1 MKKFFRGF
9 TLAELLLCVG
19 IIGIVSAMG
28 MTVAKIG
35 TDKAYNSY
43 YYAGYI
49 NLYNAI
55 ADAKS
60 QGEDSNESIMNH
72 ARDLLSKDNVVA
84 NLFDDG
90 IRFLTYKA
98 VWACT
103 TDILLDDGLSG
114 LGPDG
119 MCMEVPA
126 PLEDENGCGIYNGKY
141 FCKKQGGSQ
150 CPKGTL
156 KMTDGSCR
164 LPGNCK
170 KQIFLADGTVAC
182 GDDDPGLDGKITLPV
197 LCPIGQEKVNGVCQ
211 DKCPDGQTRDE
222 NGVCQAPQQNPDTFT
237 WPTADNGVAIE
248 TVNGIKYYYPNNLSD
263 DMNGVQQL
271 TGEISGVTNAFPITM
286 TVPQRQTR
294 TNNGIATVHLI
305 YIDLNGGYL
314 IPVTDDESVDL
325 QNRRDLL
332 PAYID
337 NGKVGRNSNV
347 VNRAN
352 WTYERPAYR
361 SYREAYC
368 LLKGRT
374 VINNVLSCDS
384 ISGTQA
390 GVLAIANPQKAR

>member
-19 IIGIVSAMG
+19 VIGIVSAMG

-60 QGEDSNESIMNH
+60 RGKETNSDIMNH

-84 NLFDDG
+84 TLPDTN
-90 IRFLTYKA
+90 IKFLTYKA

-103 TDILLDDGLSG
+103 NDDFNGTKYGQNCMDVPVPLDN
-114 LGPDG
+114 
-119 MCMEVPA
+119 
-126 PLEDENGCGIYNGKY
+126 NGCGIYNGSRY
-141 FCKKQGGSQ
+141 CVSCPPGYWQNGVCTCKKQGPNGE
-150 CPKGTL
+150 C
-156 KMTDGSCR
+156 
-164 LPGNCK
+164 
-170 KQIFLADGTVAC
+170 
-182 GDDDPGLDGKITLPV
+182 LDETPQPEIEPV
-197 LCPIGQEKVNGVCQ
+197 IPIEICPIGKEEVNGVCK
-211 DKCPDGQTRDE
+211 DKCAEGQTRDEKGVCQNKCPEGQIRDE
-222 NGVCQAPQQNPDTFT
+222 NGVCRDPEEEQEAFV
-237 WPTADNGVAIE
+237 WPTPDNSVVIE
-248 TVNGIKYYYPNNLSD
+248 TVNGIKYYYPRNLSD

-271 TGEISGVTNAFPITM
+271 TGNISGVKSAFPITM

-294 TNNGIATVHLI
+294 ANNGIATVHLI

-337 NGKVGRNSNV
+337 NGKVGRNNNV

-368 LLKGRT
+368 LLKGS
-374 VINNVLSCDS
+374 VAINNVISCNGITANQD
-384 ISGTQA
+384 

>member
-28 MTVAKIG
+28 MTIAKIS
-35 TDKAYNSY
+35 TDKAYNLF

-60 QGEDSNESIMNH
+60 QGKETNSDIMNH

-84 NLFDDG
+84 TLPDTG
-90 IRFLTYKA
+90 IKFLTYKA
-98 VWACT
+98 VWACAK
-103 TDILLDDGLSG
+103 DLNRGGDGSNCK
-114 LGPDG
+114 D
-119 MCMEVPA
+119 VPV
-126 PLEDENGCGIYNGKY
+126 PLENNGCGLYEGYTYCKSKSSCPPGFLKNGVCTCIQAIDGE
-141 FCKKQGGSQ
+141 CKDQT
-150 CPKGTL
+150 PPL
-156 KMTDGSCR
+156 KPIVPPNND
-164 LPGNCK
+164 
-170 KQIFLADGTVAC
+170 
-182 GDDDPGLDGKITLPV
+182 
-197 LCPIGQEKVNGVCQ
+197 LCPFGQEKVNDVCQ
-211 DKCPDGQTRDE
+211 DICPGGQTRDE
-222 NGVCQAPQQNPDTFT
+222 NGVCQNICPEGQTRDENGVCRAPEQEAFV
-237 WPTADNGVAIE
+237 WPTPDNSVVIE

-271 TGEISGVTNAFPITM
+271 TGDISGVKSAFPITM

-294 TNNGIATVHLI
+294 ANNGIATVHLL

-314 IPVTDDESVDL
+314 IPVADNASVDL

-337 NGKVGRNSNV
+337 NGKVGRNSNII
-347 VNRAN
+347 NRNN

-361 SYREAYC
+361 SYRETYC
-368 LLKGRT
+368 LLRGRT
-374 VINNVLSCDS
+374 VINNVISCDG
-384 ISGTQA
+384 ISANQA

>member
-60 QGEDSNESIMNH
+60 QGKETNNDIMNH

-84 NLFDDG
+84 NFE
-90 IRFLTYKA
+90 
-98 VWACT
+98 C
-103 TDILLDDGLSG
+103 
-114 LGPDG
+114 
-119 MCMEVPA
+119 PA
-126 PLEDENGCGIYNGKY
+126 
-141 FCKKQGGSQ
+141 
-150 CPKGTL
+150 
-156 KMTDGSCR
+156 
-164 LPGNCK
+164 
-170 KQIFLADGTVAC
+170 
-182 GDDDPGLDGKITLPV
+182 
-197 LCPIGQEKVNGVCQ
+197 GQEKVNGVCQ
-211 DKCPDGQTRDE
+211 DICPEGKIRDE
-222 NGVCQAPQQNPDTFT
+222 NGVCRAPEEEQEAFV
-237 WPTADNGVAIE
+237 WPTPDNSVVIE

-263 DMNGVQQL
+263 GMNGVQQL

-294 TNNGIATVHLI
+294 ANNGIATVHLI

-314 IPVTDDESVDL
+314 IPVTDDASVDL

-337 NGKVGRNSNV
+337 NGKVGRNSNII
-347 VNRAN
+347 NRNN

-361 SYREAYC
+361 SYRETYC
-368 LLKGRT
+368 LLRGRT
-374 VINNVLSCDS
+374 VINNVISCDG
-384 ISGTQA
+384 ISANQA
-390 GVLAIANPQKAR
+390 GVLAITNPQKAR

>member
-35 TDKAYNSY
+35 TDKAYNSF

-60 QGEDSNESIMNH
+60 RGKETNEDIMEH

-84 NLFDDG
+84 TLPDTN
-90 IRFLTYKA
+90 IKFLTYKA

-103 TDILLDDGLSG
+103 KDMGG
-114 LGPDG
+114 AQEKK
-119 MCMEVPA
+119 CMDVPV
-126 PLEDENGCGIYNGKY
+126 PLENNGCGIYEGRVYCESISCPPDFLNINGR
-141 FCKKQGGSQ
+141 CVKKPQLPNSG
-150 CPKGTL
+150 L
-156 KMTDGSCR
+156 K
-164 LPGNCK
+164 P
-170 KQIFLADGTVAC
+170 V
-182 GDDDPGLDGKITLPV
+182 DPPV
-197 LCPIGQEKVNGVCQ
+197 IPILCPE
-211 DKCPDGQTRDE
+211 GQTRDE
-222 NGVCQAPQQNPDTFT
+222 KGVCRAPEEEQEAFV
-237 WPTADNGVAIE
+237 WPTPDNSVVIE

-271 TGEISGVTNAFPITM
+271 TGDISDARTAFPITM
-286 TVPQRQTR
+286 TIPQRQTR
-294 TNNGIATVHLI
+294 TNNGIATVHLL

-337 NGKVGRNSNV
+337 NGKVGRNSNI
-347 VNRAN
+347 VNRNN

-361 SYREAYC
+361 SYRETYC
-368 LLKGRT
+368 LLRGRT
-374 VINNVLSCDS
+374 VINNVISCDG
-384 ISGTQA
+384 ISANQD

>member
-60 QGEDSNESIMNH
+60 QGKETNNDIMTH
-72 ARDLLSKDNVVA
+72 VRDLLSKDNVVA
-84 NLFDDG
+84 TLPDTG
-90 IRFLTYKA
+90 IKFLTYKA

-103 TDILLDDGLSG
+103 
-114 LGPDG
+114 PDTNRVG
-119 MCMEVPA
+119 GQNCKDVPV
-126 PLEDENGCGIYNGKY
+126 PLENNGCGIYEGRTYCQKSSCPPEFLKNGICTCMAVDLKGK
-141 FCKKQGGSQ
+141 CIDTTPPPNPID
-150 CPKGTL
+150 PKDVVL
-156 KMTDGSCR
+156 C
-164 LPGNCK
+164 LPG
-170 KQIFLADGTVAC
+170 
-182 GDDDPGLDGKITLPV
+182 
-197 LCPIGQEKVNGVCQ
+197 QERVNGVCK
-211 DKCPDGQTRDE
+211 DICPEGQTRDE
-222 NGVCQAPQQNPDTFT
+222 NGVCRAPEEEQEAFV
-237 WPTADNGVAIE
+237 WPTPDNSVVIE

-263 DMNGVQQL
+263 GMNGVQQL

-294 TNNGIATVHLI
+294 ANNGIATVHLI

-314 IPVTDDESVDL
+314 IPVTDDASVDL

-337 NGKVGRNSNV
+337 NGKVGRNSNII
-347 VNRAN
+347 NRNN

-361 SYREAYC
+361 SYRETYC
-368 LLKGRT
+368 LLRGTT
-374 VINNVLSCDS
+374 VINNVISCDG
-384 ISGTQA
+384 ISANQA

>member
-60 QGEDSNESIMNH
+60 QGKETNSDIMNH

-84 NLFDDG
+84 NLE
-90 IRFLTYKA
+90 
-98 VWACT
+98 C
-103 TDILLDDGLSG
+103 
-114 LGPDG
+114 
-119 MCMEVPA
+119 PA
-126 PLEDENGCGIYNGKY
+126 
-141 FCKKQGGSQ
+141 
-150 CPKGTL
+150 
-156 KMTDGSCR
+156 
-164 LPGNCK
+164 
-170 KQIFLADGTVAC
+170 
-182 GDDDPGLDGKITLPV
+182 
-197 LCPIGQEKVNGVCQ
+197 GQEKVNGVCQ
-211 DKCPDGQTRDE
+211 YICPEGQTRDE
-222 NGVCQAPQQNPDTFT
+222 NGVCRAPEEEQEAFV
-237 WPTADNGVAIE
+237 WPTPDNSVVIE

-263 DMNGVQQL
+263 GMNGVQQL

-294 TNNGIATVHLI
+294 ANNGIATVHLI

-314 IPVTDDESVDL
+314 IPVTDDASVDL

-337 NGKVGRNSNV
+337 NGKVGRNSNII
-347 VNRAN
+347 NRNN

-361 SYREAYC
+361 SYRETYC
-368 LLKGRT
+368 LLRGRT
-374 VINNVLSCDS
+374 VINNVISCDG
-384 ISGTQA
+384 ISANQD
-390 GVLAIANPQKAR
+390 GVLAIANPQKAK

>member
-28 MTVAKIG
+28 MTVAKIS
-35 TDKAYNSY
+35 TDKAYNLF

-60 QGEDSNESIMNH
+60 QGKETNSDIMNH
-72 ARDLLSKDNVVA
+72 ARDLLSKNNVVA
-84 NLFDDG
+84 TLPDTG
-90 IRFLTYKA
+90 IKFLTYKA

-103 TDILLDDGLSG
+103 KDMGGTQEKK
-114 LGPDG
+114 
-119 MCMEVPA
+119 CMDVPV
-126 PLEDENGCGIYNGKY
+126 PLPNNGCGIYEGRTYCQK
-141 FCKKQGGSQ
+141 SS
-150 CPKGTL
+150 CPPGFL
-156 KMTDGSCR
+156 K
-164 LPGNCK
+164 
-170 KQIFLADGTVAC
+170 
-182 GDDDPGLDGKITLPV
+182 
-197 LCPIGQEKVNGVCQ
+197 NGVCTCMAVDINGECIDKTPPLNPEVMPDLKLCPPGQERVNDVCQ
-211 DKCPDGQTRDE
+211 DICPGGQTRDE
-222 NGVCQAPQQNPDTFT
+222 NGVCQNICPEGQTRDEIGVCRAPEQAAFV
-237 WPTADNGVAIE
+237 WPTPDNSVVIE

-263 DMNGVQQL
+263 GMNGVQQL
-271 TGEISGVTNAFPITM
+271 TGDISGVKSAFPITM

-294 TNNGIATVHLI
+294 ANNGIATVHLL

-314 IPVTDDESVDL
+314 IPVADNASVDL

-337 NGKVGRNSNV
+337 NGKVGRNSNII
-347 VNRAN
+347 NRNN

-361 SYREAYC
+361 SYRETYC
-368 LLKGRT
+368 LLRGRT
-374 VINNVLSCDS
+374 VINNVISCDG
-384 ISGTQA
+384 ISANQA

>member
-60 QGEDSNESIMNH
+60 QGKETNSDIMNH
-72 ARDLLSKDNVVA
+72 TRDLLSKDNVVA
-84 NLFDDG
+84 NFFDDG

-98 VWACT
+98 IAVNC
-103 TDILLDDGLSG
+103 
-114 LGPDG
+114 PDG
-119 MCMEVPA
+119 YLVKGECV
-126 PLEDENGCGIYNGKY
+126 
-141 FCKKQGGSQ
+141 CKSV
-150 CPKGTL
+150 
-156 KMTDGSCR
+156 DIN
-164 LPGNCK
+164 GNCEDK
-170 KQIFLADGTVAC
+170 KYDLI
-182 GDDDPGLDGKITLPV
+182 DPPV
-197 LCPIGQEKVNGVCQ
+197 EPNSECPAGQEKVNGVCKNKCAEGQ
-211 DKCPDGQTRDE
+211 IRDEDGVCKNKCPEGQVRDE
-222 NGVCQAPQQNPDTFT
+222 NGVCKAPQEDTDTFT
-237 WPTADNGVAIE
+237 WPTSGNGATIE

-286 TVPQRQTR
+286 IVPQRQTR
-294 TNNGIATVHLI
+294 TNNGIATVHLL

-332 PAYID
+332 PTYVD
-337 NGKVGRNSNV
+337 NGIVGRNSNII
-347 VNRAN
+347 NRNN

-361 SYREAYC
+361 SYRETYC
-368 LLKGRT
+368 LLRGRT
-374 VINNVLSCDS
+374 VINNVISCNGITANQDG
-384 ISGTQA
+384 I
-390 GVLAIANPQKAR
+390 LAIANPQKAR

>member
-60 QGEDSNESIMNH
+60 QGKETNSDIMNH

-84 NLFDDG
+84 NFE
-90 IRFLTYKA
+90 
-98 VWACT
+98 C
-103 TDILLDDGLSG
+103 
-114 LGPDG
+114 
-119 MCMEVPA
+119 PA
-126 PLEDENGCGIYNGKY
+126 
-141 FCKKQGGSQ
+141 
-150 CPKGTL
+150 
-156 KMTDGSCR
+156 
-164 LPGNCK
+164 
-170 KQIFLADGTVAC
+170 
-182 GDDDPGLDGKITLPV
+182 
-197 LCPIGQEKVNGVCQ
+197 GQEKVNGVCQ
-211 DKCPDGQTRDE
+211 DICPEGQTRDE
-222 NGVCQAPQQNPDTFT
+222 NGVCRAPEEEQEAFV
-237 WPTADNGVAIE
+237 WPTPDNSVVIE

-263 DMNGVQQL
+263 GMNGVQQL

-294 TNNGIATVHLI
+294 ANNGIATVHLI

-314 IPVTDDESVDL
+314 IPVTDDASVDL

-337 NGKVGRNSNV
+337 NGKVGRNSNII
-347 VNRAN
+347 NRNN

-361 SYREAYC
+361 SYRETYC
-368 LLKGRT
+368 LLRGRT
-374 VINNVLSCDS
+374 VINNVISCDG
-384 ISGTQA
+384 ISENQA

>member
-35 TDKAYNSY
+35 TDKAYNSF

-60 QGEDSNESIMNH
+60 RGKETNEDIMEH

-84 NLFDDG
+84 TLPDTN
-90 IRFLTYKA
+90 IKFLTYKA

-103 TDILLDDGLSG
+103 KDMGGAQEKKCMDVPVPLEKKPQLPNSG
-114 LGPDG
+114 LKP
-119 MCMEVPA
+119 V
-126 PLEDENGCGIYNGKY
+126 
-141 FCKKQGGSQ
+141 
-150 CPKGTL
+150 
-156 KMTDGSCR
+156 
-164 LPGNCK
+164 
-170 KQIFLADGTVAC
+170 
-182 GDDDPGLDGKITLPV
+182 DPPV
-197 LCPIGQEKVNGVCQ
+197 IPILCPE
-211 DKCPDGQTRDE
+211 GQTRDE
-222 NGVCQAPQQNPDTFT
+222 KGVCRAPEEEQEAFV
-237 WPTADNGVAIE
+237 WPTPDNSVVIE

-263 DMNGVQQL
+263 DMNGVQRL
-271 TGEISGVTNAFPITM
+271 TGDISDARTAFPITM
-286 TVPQRQTR
+286 TIPQRQTR
-294 TNNGIATVHLI
+294 TNNGIATVHLL

-337 NGKVGRNSNV
+337 NGKVGRNSNII
-347 VNRAN
+347 NRNN

-361 SYREAYC
+361 SYRETYC
-368 LLKGRT
+368 LLRGRT
-374 VINNVLSCDS
+374 VINNVISCDG
-384 ISGTQA
+384 ISANQD

>member
-28 MTVAKIG
+28 MTVAKIS
-35 TDKAYNSY
+35 TDKAYNLF

-60 QGEDSNESIMNH
+60 QGKETNSDIMNH

-84 NLFDDG
+84 TLPDTG
-90 IRFLTYKA
+90 IKFLTYKA

-103 TDILLDDGLSG
+103 
-114 LGPDG
+114 PDTNRVG
-119 MCMEVPA
+119 GQNCKDVPV
-126 PLEDENGCGIYNGKY
+126 PLEHNGCGIYEGRTYCQKSSCPSEFLKNGICTCMAVDINGK
-141 FCKKQGGSQ
+141 CIDKTPPPNPIV
-150 CPKGTL
+150 PKDIDL
-156 KMTDGSCR
+156 C
-164 LPGNCK
+164 LPG
-170 KQIFLADGTVAC
+170 
-182 GDDDPGLDGKITLPV
+182 
-197 LCPIGQEKVNGVCQ
+197 QERVNGVCQ
-211 DKCPDGQTRDE
+211 DICPEGQTRDE
-222 NGVCQAPQQNPDTFT
+222 NGVCQNICPEGQTRDENGVCHAPEQAAFV
-237 WPTADNGVAIE
+237 WPTPDNSVVIE

-271 TGEISGVTNAFPITM
+271 TGDISGVKSAFPITM

-294 TNNGIATVHLI
+294 ANNGIATVHLL

-314 IPVTDDESVDL
+314 IPVADDASVDL

-337 NGKVGRNSNV
+337 NGKVGRNSNII
-347 VNRAN
+347 NRNN

-361 SYREAYC
+361 SYRETYC
-368 LLKGRT
+368 LLRGRT
-374 VINNVLSCDS
+374 VINNVISCDG
-384 ISGTQA
+384 ISANQA

>member
-35 TDKAYNSY
+35 TDKAYNSF

-60 QGEDSNESIMNH
+60 RGKETNEDIMEH
-72 ARDLLSKDNVVA
+72 AQDLLSKDNVVA
-84 NLFDDG
+84 TLPDTN
-90 IRFLTYKA
+90 IKFLTYKA
-98 VWACT
+98 VWAYTKDMGGAQEKKCMDVPVPLEKT
-103 TDILLDDGLSG
+103 QLPNSG
-114 LGPDG
+114 LKP
-119 MCMEVPA
+119 V
-126 PLEDENGCGIYNGKY
+126 
-141 FCKKQGGSQ
+141 
-150 CPKGTL
+150 
-156 KMTDGSCR
+156 
-164 LPGNCK
+164 
-170 KQIFLADGTVAC
+170 
-182 GDDDPGLDGKITLPV
+182 DPPV
-197 LCPIGQEKVNGVCQ
+197 IPILCPE
-211 DKCPDGQTRDE
+211 GQTRDE
-222 NGVCQAPQQNPDTFT
+222 KGVCRAPEEEQEAFV
-237 WPTADNGVAIE
+237 WPTPDNSVVIE

-271 TGEISGVTNAFPITM
+271 TGDISDVRTAFPITM

-294 TNNGIATVHLI
+294 TNNGIATVHLL

-337 NGKVGRNSNV
+337 NGKVGRNSNI
-347 VNRAN
+347 VNRNN

-361 SYREAYC
+361 SYRETYC
-368 LLKGRT
+368 LLRGRT
-374 VINNVLSCDS
+374 VINNVISCDE
-384 ISGTQA
+384 ISANQD

>member
-28 MTVAKIG
+28 MTIAKIG
-35 TDKAYNSY
+35 TDKAYNTF

-60 QGEDSNESIMNH
+60 QGKVTNVEIMNH
-72 ARDLLSKDNVVA
+72 AGDLLSKDRLVA
-84 NLFDDG
+84 NSFNDG
-90 IRFLTYKA
+90 IRFLSYKA

-103 TDILLDDGLSG
+103 EDYIVNGNNAAGGKTCMDVP
-114 LGPDG
+114 GPF
-119 MCMEVPA
+119 PN
-126 PLEDENGCGIYNGKY
+126 NGCGIFEGRDYCIACPSGYLVNGSCT
-141 FCKKQGGSQ
+141 CKKISELGACLDEPIG
-150 CPKGTL
+150 PGIKP
-156 KMTDGSCR
+156 DG
-164 LPGNCK
+164 PITPDFPGGNCS
-170 KQIFLADGTVAC
+170 F
-182 GDDDPGLDGKITLPV
+182 
-197 LCPIGQEKVNGVCQ
+197 GQEEVNGVCQ
-211 DKCPDGQTRDE
+211 DKCLYGQIRDE
-222 NGVCQAPQQNPDTFT
+222 NGVCKTIQLVPLLI
-237 WPTADNGVAIE
+237 WPTAENGVGIE

-263 DMNGVQQL
+263 GMNGVQQL

-305 YIDLNGGYL
+305 YIDLKGGYL
-314 IPVTDDESVDL
+314 IPVTDNESVDL

-374 VINNVLSCDS
+374 AINKVLSCDG
-384 ISGTQA
+384 ISETQS

>member
-60 QGEDSNESIMNH
+60 QGKETNSDIMNH

-84 NLFDDG
+84 NFE
-90 IRFLTYKA
+90 
-98 VWACT
+98 C
-103 TDILLDDGLSG
+103 
-114 LGPDG
+114 
-119 MCMEVPA
+119 PA
-126 PLEDENGCGIYNGKY
+126 
-141 FCKKQGGSQ
+141 
-150 CPKGTL
+150 
-156 KMTDGSCR
+156 
-164 LPGNCK
+164 
-170 KQIFLADGTVAC
+170 
-182 GDDDPGLDGKITLPV
+182 
-197 LCPIGQEKVNGVCQ
+197 GQEKVNGVCQ
-211 DKCPDGQTRDE
+211 DIYPEGQTRDE
-222 NGVCQAPQQNPDTFT
+222 NGVCRAPEEEQEAFV
-237 WPTADNGVAIE
+237 WPTPDNSVVIE

-263 DMNGVQQL
+263 GMNGVQQL

-294 TNNGIATVHLI
+294 ANNGIATVHLI

-314 IPVTDDESVDL
+314 IPVTDDTSVDL

-332 PAYID
+332 PAYVD
-337 NGKVGRNSNV
+337 NGKVGRNSNII
-347 VNRAN
+347 NRNN

-361 SYREAYC
+361 SYRETYC
-368 LLKGRT
+368 LLRGRT
-374 VINNVLSCDS
+374 VINNVISCDG
-384 ISGTQA
+384 ISANQA
-390 GVLAIANPQKAR
+390 GVLAIANPQKSR

>member
-60 QGEDSNESIMNH
+60 QGKETNSDIMNH

-84 NLFDDG
+84 NFE
-90 IRFLTYKA
+90 
-98 VWACT
+98 C
-103 TDILLDDGLSG
+103 
-114 LGPDG
+114 
-119 MCMEVPA
+119 PA
-126 PLEDENGCGIYNGKY
+126 
-141 FCKKQGGSQ
+141 
-150 CPKGTL
+150 
-156 KMTDGSCR
+156 
-164 LPGNCK
+164 
-170 KQIFLADGTVAC
+170 
-182 GDDDPGLDGKITLPV
+182 
-197 LCPIGQEKVNGVCQ
+197 GQEKVNGVCQ
-211 DKCPDGQTRDE
+211 DICPEGQTRDE
-222 NGVCQAPQQNPDTFT
+222 NGVCRAPEEEQEAFV
-237 WPTADNGVAIE
+237 WPTPDNSVVIE

-263 DMNGVQQL
+263 GMNGVQQL

-294 TNNGIATVHLI
+294 ANNGIATVHLI

-314 IPVTDDESVDL
+314 IPVTDDASVDL

-337 NGKVGRNSNV
+337 NGKVGRNSNII
-347 VNRAN
+347 NRNN

-361 SYREAYC
+361 SYRETYC
-368 LLKGRT
+368 LLRGRT
-374 VINNVLSCDS
+374 VINNVISCDG
-384 ISGTQA
+384 ISVNQA

>member
-35 TDKAYNSY
+35 TDKAYNSF

-60 QGEDSNESIMNH
+60 RGKETNEDIMEH

-84 NLFDDG
+84 TLPDTN
-90 IRFLTYKA
+90 IKFLTYKA
-98 VWACT
+98 VWAYT
-103 TDILLDDGLSG
+103 KDMGGAQEKKYMDVPVPLEKTQLPNSG
-114 LGPDG
+114 LKP
-119 MCMEVPA
+119 V
-126 PLEDENGCGIYNGKY
+126 
-141 FCKKQGGSQ
+141 
-150 CPKGTL
+150 
-156 KMTDGSCR
+156 
-164 LPGNCK
+164 
-170 KQIFLADGTVAC
+170 
-182 GDDDPGLDGKITLPV
+182 DPPV
-197 LCPIGQEKVNGVCQ
+197 IPILCPE
-211 DKCPDGQTRDE
+211 GQTRDE
-222 NGVCQAPQQNPDTFT
+222 KGVCRAPEEEQEAFV
-237 WPTADNGVAIE
+237 WPTPDNSVVIE

-263 DMNGVQQL
+263 DMNGAQQL
-271 TGEISGVTNAFPITM
+271 TGDISDARTAFPITM
-286 TVPQRQTR
+286 TIPQRQTR
-294 TNNGIATVHLI
+294 TNNGIATVHLL

-337 NGKVGRNSNV
+337 NGKVGRNSNII
-347 VNRAN
+347 NRNN

-361 SYREAYC
+361 SYRETYC
-368 LLKGRT
+368 LLRGRT
-374 VINNVLSCDS
+374 VINNVISCDG
-384 ISGTQA
+384 ISANQD

>member
-60 QGEDSNESIMNH
+60 QGKETNNDIMTH
-72 ARDLLSKDNVVA
+72 VRDLLSKDNVVA

-98 VWACT
+98 IAVNCPEGYLVDGKCVCESA
-103 TDILLDDGLSG
+103 DI
-114 LGPDG
+114 
-119 MCMEVPA
+119 
-126 PLEDENGCGIYNGKY
+126 N
-141 FCKKQGGSQ
+141 
-150 CPKGTL
+150 
-156 KMTDGSCR
+156 
-164 LPGNCK
+164 GNCEDK
-170 KQIFLADGTVAC
+170 KYELI
-182 GDDDPGLDGKITLPV
+182 DPPPGPNNE
-197 LCPIGQEKVNGVCQ
+197 CPEGQEKVNGFCR
-211 DKCPDGQTRDE
+211 DKCLEGQTRDE
-222 NGVCQAPQQNPDTFT
+222 NGACQNICPEGQVRDERGECKAPQEDPDTFA
-237 WPTADNGVAIE
+237 WPTSDNGVTIE

-263 DMNGVQQL
+263 GMNGVQQL

-294 TNNGIATVHLI
+294 ANNGIATVHLI

-314 IPVTDDESVDL
+314 IPLTDDESVDL

-332 PAYID
+332 PAYVD
-337 NGKVGRNSNV
+337 NGIVGRNSNII
-347 VNRAN
+347 NRN
-352 WTYERPAYR
+352 DWTYERPAYR
-361 SYREAYC
+361 SYRETYC
-368 LLKGRT
+368 LLRGRT
-374 VINNVLSCDS
+374 VINNVISCNGITANQDG
-384 ISGTQA
+384 I
-390 GVLAIANPQKAR
+390 LAIANPQKVR